1 MSGTYKQA
9 WICAAL
15 PFSKTEGGKC
25 YQQKQKKLLSG
36 HELYA
41 TEEEK
46 KVPMFLQSKEIL
58 QDFPDCRLHC
68 K

>member
-15 PFSKTEGGKC
+15 PFSKTEEGKC

-46 KVPMFLQSKEIL
+46 KSPYVFPIKGDFTGFPRLQTSL
-58 QDFPDCRLHC
+58 
-68 K
+68 